1 MADPLGLSL
10 ASASIASAQVVS
22 SLRTISSAYFKFM
35 VSTDANSKQD
45 IHNYEIT
52 LRRLD
57 TLLRVL
63 ESESSSQIPMHLL
76 EESYRELRIQMALLE
91 SLANE
96 ASKSKSKFVVKLR
109 WTIREKRRLE
119 HFAARLDHFI
129 KLFEASLSLHRL
141 QSIKMLSDLEA
152 ISHASEK

>member
-10 ASASIASAQVVS
+10 ASASIASTQAIS

-35 VSTDANSKQD
+35 VSTDANSKQG

-52 LRRLD
+52 LSRFD

-63 ESESSSQIPMHLL
+63 ESEQSPSSSQIPMQLL
-76 EESYRELRIQMALLE
+76 EESYHELRIQLASLE
-91 SLANE
+91 ALANE
-96 ASKSKSKFVVKLR
+96 ASKSKSNFVTILR

-119 HFAARLDHFI
+119 RFAARLDH
-129 KLFEASLSLHRL
+129 LSNCSKHHYHYIGCRV
-141 QSIKMLSDLEA
+141 
-152 ISHASEK
+152 